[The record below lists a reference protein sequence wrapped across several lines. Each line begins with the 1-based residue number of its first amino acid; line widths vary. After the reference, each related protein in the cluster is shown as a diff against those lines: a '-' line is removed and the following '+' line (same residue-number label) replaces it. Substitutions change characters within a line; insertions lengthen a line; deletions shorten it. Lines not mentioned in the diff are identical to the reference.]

1 MMDTAVCSEGSRDG
15 GCLHFVVAWVV
26 VKIMVPFW
34 VPITYGTYYL
44 GYPNRDHNFDNYPY
58 RGLNN

>member
-34 VPITYGTYYL
+34 VPINIRHLLFRVPKQG
-44 GYPNRDHNFDNYPY
+44 P
-58 RGLNN
+58 